1 MNDIIR
7 KRRSVRKYEK
17 TQLDSSM
24 LDKISEKIKTL
35 TPLHSDVECHVEI
48 VEKTKGPFNIKAPH
62 YLVFLGEKNERSYEN
77 AGFIGQQLDLF
88 FSENGLGACW
98 LGVAKPDEKPESGDR
113 CIVSMSFGLP
123 AEPLYREASEF
134 KRKRL
139 SEISE
144 GVDERLE
151 AARLAPS
158 GMNRQ
163 NWFFIADEGKIHCYF
178 KKPGPLMESMLKRL
192 CCIDLGIAIYHIA
205 AESENFSFSKLEDAP
220 VKRGFTY
227 AGTVLG

>member
-1 MNDIIR
+1 MNKIIR
-7 KRRSVRKYEK
+7 KRKSVRKYEK
-17 TQLDSSM
+17 TRLDSAM
-24 LDKISEKIKTL
+24 LDKISAKIKTL
-35 TPLHSDVECHVEI
+35 KPLHPDVECHVEL

-77 AGFIGQQLDLF
+77 AGFIGQQMDLF
-88 FSENGLGACW
+88 FSENGIGTCW
-98 LGVAKPDEKPESGDR
+98 LGVAKPDEKPEGGDR
-113 CIVSMSFGLP
+113 CIVSMSFGMP
-123 AEPLYREASEF
+123 AEPLHREVSEF
-134 KRKRL
+134 KRKAL
-139 SEISE
+139 SEIST

-178 KKPGPLMESMLKRL
+178 KKPSPLMESMLKRL
-192 CCIDLGIAIYHIA
+192 ACIDLGIAIYHIA
-205 AESENFSFSKLEDAP
+205 LESENFNFSKLEDAP

-227 AGTVLG
+227 AGTVL